1 MTFSFKTLNTLIQT
15 VDELKQIFKE
25 LEKHNKKGFSHNVSD
40 FLKLFDENFLYKQKA
55 GSGCS
60 FGSRSM
66 QFFYT
71 LQTIV
76 NIDATIT

>member
-1 MTFSFKTLNTLIQT
+1 MNLNKY
-15 VDELKQIFKE
+15 LKSLKNII
-25 LEKHNKKGFSHNVSD
+25 KKASVTNVSD

-76 NIDATIT
+76 TIDATIT

>member
-1 MTFSFKTLNTLIQT
+1 MNLNKY
-15 VDELKQIFKE
+15 LKRLKNII
-25 LEKHNKKGFSHNVSD
+25 KKASVTNVSD
-40 FLKLFDENFLYKQKA
+40 FLKLFDENFLCKQKT

-76 NIDATIT
+76 TIDATIT